1 MEQERSLK
9 ALQSRLD
16 AAEAELQ
23 RGAELQKAR
32 LALLH
37 MEYELCRDRRSKE
50 ALEWA
55 IEVLGDCSD
64 AHLAPASPGVA
75 EGNNPVL
82 YGNCTA
88 HICTTSVML
97 R

>member
-16 AAEAELQ
+16 AAEAQLQ
-23 RGAELQKAR
+23 RGVELQKAR

-64 AHLAPASPGVA
+64 ALLAPASPGVA
-75 EGNNPVL
+75 ERTSLVL
-82 YGNCTA
+82 NEKCSA
-88 HICTTSVML
+88 HMCKHP
-97 R
+97 